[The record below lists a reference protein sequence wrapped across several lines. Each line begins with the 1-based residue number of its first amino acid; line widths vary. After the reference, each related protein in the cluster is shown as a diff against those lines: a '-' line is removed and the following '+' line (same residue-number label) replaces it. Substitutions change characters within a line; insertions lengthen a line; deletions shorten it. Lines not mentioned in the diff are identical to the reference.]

1 MTTLNIREQ
10 PNLNFI
16 HFRSFLACSFG

>member
-1 MTTLNIREQ
+1 MPALNIREQ
-10 PNLNFI
+10 RNLNFI